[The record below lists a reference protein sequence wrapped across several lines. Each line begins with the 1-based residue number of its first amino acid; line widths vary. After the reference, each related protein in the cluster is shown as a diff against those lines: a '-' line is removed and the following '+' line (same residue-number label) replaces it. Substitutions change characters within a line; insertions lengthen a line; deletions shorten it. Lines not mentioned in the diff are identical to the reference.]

1 MNATSLYVSTC
12 RLVIQANSEDLE
24 DTSSWNDLYRLLPY
38 LRNSLSCTVC
48 DSLLVEPYSPD
59 STCQHHVCKACRGGK
74 KKLKPS
80 CSWCKSYETYVE
92 NVQLRILLQCYKK
105 LNEYLASTLIYRKL
119 MLIASNGGT
128 NGLLEIIQEGAG
140 FKDEYISSAGLSKT
154 ALKQLPCLLTPNLIS
169 QSSVNVQTQTAT
181 NNAAVAAVHVEKKPN
196 PVAIQSSNG
205 PSTTSHPPMLP
216 HISHPIPIAPKI
228 EQTRYN
234 FYQLLFFITYTNVC
248 LISCFFFKFLCDGHQ
263 CIASCEETQGI
274 RSFFLLSNCLHIYKI
289 PFLGETSQAE
299 T

>member
-80 CSWCKSYETYVE
+80 CSWCKSYESYVE

-105 LNEYLASTLIYRKL
+105 LNEYLAGTLIYRKL

-169 QSSVNVQTQTAT
+169 QSSVNVQTQTQTAT

-248 LISCFFFKFLCDGHQ
+248 LISCFFFSSSVMAISALPVVKKLKV
-263 CIASCEETQGI
+263 
-274 RSFFLLSNCLHIYKI
+274 L
-289 PFLGETSQAE
+289 
-299 T
+299 